1 MFRRSLFGMAA
12 ALLLSAPPALAHHA
26 FSADF
31 DSHKQVT
38 LDGTITR
45 VEWTNPHAHI
55 YLDVTDTSGK
65 TANWRVE
72 LGSRD
77 ELAGWTTPPLAVG
90 QKIVM
95 RGWQAKNG
103 STFANADSLTLTSG
117 NKLSG
122 ASSYYVNYSDGPDSL
137 AGRPE
142 GRPLPGHG
150 TDRARNTSETGGVGT
165 RGVSDRSELP
175 GTASSLLL
183 IGLLGTLSA
192 FGSLAVNR
200 ARR

>member
-1 MFRRSLFGMAA
+1 MFRRGFFGVAA
-12 ALLLSAPPALAHHA
+12 AVLLSAVPAVAHHA

-31 DSHKQVT
+31 DSTKPVT

-55 YLDVTDTSGK
+55 YMDVKDTSGK
-65 TANWRVE
+65 TTNWRVE

-77 ELAGWTTPPLAVG
+77 ELAGWTTPPLAVS
-90 QKIVM
+90 QQIVI
-95 RGWQAKNG
+95 RGWQASNG

-122 ASSYYVNYSDGPDSL
+122 ASSYYVNYSDQRDL
-137 AGRPE
+137 
-142 GRPLPGHG
+142 L
-150 TDRARNTSETGGVGT
+150 ARNSGEAGGVGT
-165 RGVSDRSELP
+165 RGVRDSSELP
-175 GTASSLLL
+175 ATASPLML
-183 IGLLGTLSA
+183 IGVLGALSA
-192 FGSLAVNR
+192 LGSLAVIR

>member
-1 MFRRSLFGMAA
+1 MLRRSLIGMAA
-12 ALLLSAPPALAHHA
+12 AVLLSAVLLSAPPALAHHA

-31 DSHKQVT
+31 DSNKPVT

-45 VEWTNPHAHI
+45 VEWTNPHAYI
-55 YLDVTDTSGK
+55 YLDVKDSSGK

-90 QKIVM
+90 QKIEI

-103 STFANADSLTLTSG
+103 STFANAGSLTLTSG

-122 ASSYYVNYSDGPDSL
+122 ASSYYVNYSEQPASL
-137 AGRPE
+137 ARN
-142 GRPLPGHG
+142 
-150 TDRARNTSETGGVGT
+150 AREAGGVGT
-165 RGVSDRSELP
+165 RGVTDSSALP
-175 GTASSLLL
+175 QTASPL
-183 IGLLGTLSA
+183 IFMALLGVLSSLSA
-192 FGSLAVNR
+192 VALHY